1 MSISVKKSPDIQF
14 INCLLCIALVTLLSA
29 CGGGGTCAQCICQVH
44 SGGGQIL
51 TTELNHISRKDA
63 QNNWRLA
70 CQVKVRNDMDIKV
83 SDEILSIQKWE
94 CTVRSND
101 NVATFI
107 KELILLPSILF
118 QFGLSFYFIFKII
131 KEKKIRLIMILN
143 FVFTLLIMYSFVY
156 V

>member
-1 MSISVKKSPDIQF
+1 MSSRQTKYI
-14 INCLLCIALVTLLSA
+14 TLLL
-29 CGGGGTCAQCICQVH
+29 I
-44 SGGGQIL
+44 II
-51 TTELNHISRKDA
+51 ISFFYFSY
-63 QNNWRLA
+63 L
-70 CQVKVRNDMDIKV
+70 
-83 SDEILSIQKWE
+83 LKWE
-94 CTVRSND
+94 PIILGV
-101 NVATFI
+101 I

>member
-1 MSISVKKSPDIQF
+1 MSSRQTKY
-14 INCLLCIALVTLLSA
+14 IALLL
-29 CGGGGTCAQCICQVH
+29 
-44 SGGGQIL
+44 IL
-51 TTELNHISRKDA
+51 IISFFYFSY
-63 QNNWRLA
+63 L
-70 CQVKVRNDMDIKV
+70 
-83 SDEILSIQKWE
+83 LKWE
-94 CTVRSND
+94 PIILGV
-101 NVATFI
+101 I

>member
-1 MSISVKKSPDIQF
+1 MSSRQTKYI
-14 INCLLCIALVTLLSA
+14 TLLL
-29 CGGGGTCAQCICQVH
+29 
-44 SGGGQIL
+44 IL
-51 TTELNHISRKDA
+51 IISFFYFSY
-63 QNNWRLA
+63 L
-70 CQVKVRNDMDIKV
+70 
-83 SDEILSIQKWE
+83 LKWE
-94 CTVRSND
+94 PIILGV
-101 NVATFI
+101 I

>member
-1 MSISVKKSPDIQF
+1 MSSRQTKYI
-14 INCLLCIALVTLLSA
+14 TLLLLL
-29 CGGGGTCAQCICQVH
+29 I
-44 SGGGQIL
+44 
-51 TTELNHISRKDA
+51 ISFFYFSY
-63 QNNWRLA
+63 L
-70 CQVKVRNDMDIKV
+70 
-83 SDEILSIQKWE
+83 LKWE
-94 CTVRSND
+94 PIILGV
-101 NVATFI
+101 I

>member
-1 MSISVKKSPDIQF
+1 MSSKQTKYI
-14 INCLLCIALVTLLSA
+14 TLLL
-29 CGGGGTCAQCICQVH
+29 
-44 SGGGQIL
+44 IL
-51 TTELNHISRKDA
+51 IISFFYFSY
-63 QNNWRLA
+63 L
-70 CQVKVRNDMDIKV
+70 
-83 SDEILSIQKWE
+83 LKWE
-94 CTVRSND
+94 PIILGV
-101 NVATFI
+101 I

>member
-1 MSISVKKSPDIQF
+1 MSSKQTKYI
-14 INCLLCIALVTLLSA
+14 TLLL
-29 CGGGGTCAQCICQVH
+29 I
-44 SGGGQIL
+44 II
-51 TTELNHISRKDA
+51 ISFFYFSY
-63 QNNWRLA
+63 L
-70 CQVKVRNDMDIKV
+70 
-83 SDEILSIQKWE
+83 LKWE
-94 CTVRSND
+94 PIILGV
-101 NVATFI
+101 I